1 MNALQRQYLI
11 AAYNSAMQD
20 PFRTFQNH
28 DIANEL
34 DLDINVSD
42 RVNQAAGIAEDLISM
57 GLIEDARP
65 SPRGVSRTD
74 GPLRLTKAGIEEAQR
89 LTDPIEQRKELRR
102 GLLRAIYDLANGSP
116 TEVVYWRDL
125 APKFG
130 FADTE
135 EPPSPIMA
143 ALDQLGGLSFITIE
157 VDEGTVYRITT
168 AGINEVVDSLPAG
181 DRLPDFVSG
190 SSPKSVSLPFIDSTP
205 DEFSSAS
212 PVGEAPVEIQDSLDR
227 FRRDHPN
234 PDKVAFIMMQFGQT
248 RAHAEITEAVR
259 DGLAAYGIAA
269 VRADGKRYHDY
280 LFYNVLT
287 YLHGCGLGIA
297 IYERIETQTYNPNVA
312 LEVGYLFAMRK
323 PVCLLKDQT
332 LDTLPADLVGQLYDP
347 FDTQD
352 PAGTIPAVV
361 SKWISDKGLA

>member
-1 MNALQRQYLI
+1 MNALQCQYLI

-65 SPRGVSRTD
+65 SPRGVGRTD
-74 GPLRLTKAGIEEAQR
+74 GPLRLTKGGIEEAQR

-116 TEVVYWRDL
+116 TEFVYWRDL

-143 ALDQLGGLSFITIE
+143 ALDQLEGLGFITIE
-157 VDEGTVYRITT
+157 VDEGIV
-168 AGINEVVDSLPAG
+168 
-181 DRLPDFVSG
+181 
-190 SSPKSVSLPFIDSTP
+190 
-205 DEFSSAS
+205 
-212 PVGEAPVEIQDSLDR
+212 
-227 FRRDHPN
+227 
-234 PDKVAFIMMQFGQT
+234 
-248 RAHAEITEAVR
+248 
-259 DGLAAYGIAA
+259 
-269 VRADGKRYHDY
+269 
-280 LFYNVLT
+280 
-287 YLHGCGLGIA
+287 
-297 IYERIETQTYNPNVA
+297 
-312 LEVGYLFAMRK
+312 
-323 PVCLLKDQT
+323 
-332 LDTLPADLVGQLYDP
+332 
-347 FDTQD
+347 
-352 PAGTIPAVV
+352 
-361 SKWISDKGLA
+361 